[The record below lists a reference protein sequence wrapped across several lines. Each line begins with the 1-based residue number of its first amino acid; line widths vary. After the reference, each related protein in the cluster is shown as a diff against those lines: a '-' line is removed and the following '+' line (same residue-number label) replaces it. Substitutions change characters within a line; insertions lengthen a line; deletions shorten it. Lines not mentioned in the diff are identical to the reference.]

1 MSSPNRST
9 SDIEDAFSSMN
20 ILNYTSVSSDYFPA
34 SSGSSS
40 FNSSENSTNNMIP
53 LEMILKGGLTLE
65 VLEEFTASKPQTLEE
80 AINIA
85 QRLMDQIIKH
95 DSVQEANDHK
105 RKLEDKGNIIN
116 NNYQNNYFNNNRK
129 QDHHTQQ
136 NKKQETF
143 RIILYQW
150 VYKDRPCLKGAPASL
165 GVIPTT
171 SVSRLQLKGNRMG
184 DRVLP
189 NNSQGKKQIE
199 DHRRNFK
206 FSNNKTFVTACNDS
220 LNAKTLNVNFVC
232 VTCGKCVLNDNHD
245 MCVLHYINGV
255 NSRTRQLIVVP
266 ISTREHTQ
274 TVNQSVATSYKKT
287 VATNSTVK
295 KPRNI
300 IRKIYEMLLWTC
312 SWWYPKFTPPEY
324 KWKPKSTIGN
334 VNLNASMP
342 LGNESRNANILE
354 HMTPR
359 CSTLSNTTLSSNS
372 FAAREMFIQS
382 RL

>member
-1 MSSPNRST
+1 MSK
-9 SDIEDAFSSMN
+9 
-20 ILNYTSVSSDYFPA
+20 
-34 SSGSSS
+34 S
-40 FNSSENSTNNMIP
+40 FE
-53 LEMILKGGLTLE
+53 TLQ
-65 VLEEFTASKPQTLEE
+65 KH
-80 AINIA
+80 AINLELDLQQCKEKLKNDKSFKDNQSKVFLKEREQYFEIQDLKA
-85 QRLMDQIIKH
+85 QLHRSKNCISELKKLIETMKGK
-95 DSVQEANDHK
+95 SV
-105 RKLEDKGNIIN
+105 
-116 NNYQNNYFNNNRK
+116 
-129 QDHHTQQ
+129 
-136 NKKQETF
+136 ETKF
-143 RIILYQW
+143 EKSSVIRQPNAF
-150 VYKDRPCLKGAPASL
+150 KNQRQS

-189 NNSQGKKQIE
+189 NNSQGKKQIK
-199 DHRRNFK
+199 DHRRNLK

-220 LNAKTLNVNFVC
+220 LNAKTLNVNFLS
-232 VTCGKCVLNDNHD
+232 VTCGKCVLNDNHE